1 MNVFIPVLGCTAIE
15 HKQSIPIKA
24 MHPIFMTTL
33 RRPDLL
39 ATHARNYGELL
50 KEEISRTLSGL
61 KVRAISGA
69 VAVLAGLL
77 ALIFTGVAAMLG
89 ALHGFA
95 WSLVLVPGF
104 TWLMAGVGAAI
115 AVKPGVTDGAQELKN
130 QIDADMAA
138 LRLAGEP
145 HA

>member
-1 MNVFIPVLGCTAIE
+1 
-15 HKQSIPIKA
+15 

-39 ATHARNYGELL
+39 VNHASNYGELL
-50 KEEISRTLSGL
+50 KEEISRTLNGL
-61 KVRAISGA
+61 KVRAIGGV

-77 ALIFTGVAAMLG
+77 ALIFTGVAVMLG

-95 WSLVLVPGF
+95 WSLVLVPGIA
-104 TWLMAGVGAAI
+104 WLMAGAGAAI

-130 QIDADMAA
+130 QIDADLAA
-138 LRLAGEP
+138 LRLAGEL

>member
-1 MNVFIPVLGCTAIE
+1 
-15 HKQSIPIKA
+15 

-39 ATHARNYGELL
+39 ATHANNYGRLL
-50 KEEISRTLSGL
+50 KEEISRTVIGL
-61 KVRAISGA
+61 KIRAIGGA
-69 VAVLAGLL
+69 VAVLAALL
-77 ALIFTGVAAMLG
+77 ALVFTGIAVMLG
-89 ALHGFA
+89 ALDGFA

-104 TWLMAGVGAAI
+104 TWLIAGVGTAI

-130 QIDADMAA
+130 QVAADAAA

-145 HA
+145 RA